1 MAKKKDDIK
10 FSELTTDELQVKLRE
25 NQEKLFQLKFQNTT
39 APLKN
44 PREIRTTRRT
54 LPGRSRSYGKRESPR
69 DCDKDRTR

>member
-10 FSELTTDELQVKLRE
+10 FSELTADELQVKLRE
-25 NQEKLFQLKFQNTT
+25 NQEKLFRLKFQNTT

-54 LPGRSRSYGKRESPR
+54 IARALTFLRQKGVSA
-69 DCDKDRTR
+69 